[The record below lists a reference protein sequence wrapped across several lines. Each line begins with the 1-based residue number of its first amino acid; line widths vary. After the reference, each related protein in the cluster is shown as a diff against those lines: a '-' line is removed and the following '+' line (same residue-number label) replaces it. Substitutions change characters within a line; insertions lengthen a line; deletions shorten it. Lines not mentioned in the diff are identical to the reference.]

1 MIYEAIYKMLFEAG
15 FKSGM
20 QALRD
25 GSTDLPISYF
35 YESFVEQ
42 FGLPK
47 EKWQGLTDDEIVDI
61 DVDVI
66 ERLVCD
72 HQLEFARAIEAKL
85 QEKNT

>member
-1 MIYEAIYKMLFEAG
+1 MTKDEAIYKMLFEAG

-25 GSTDLPISYF
+25 GSTDDLPISYF

-47 EKWQGLTDDEIVDI
+47 EKWQTLSDEEILRIDGLECVDEEYIK
-61 DVDVI
+61 
-66 ERLVCD
+66 R
-72 HQLEFARAIEAKL
+72 FARAIEAEL
-85 QEKNT
+85 RELNG

>member
-1 MIYEAIYKMLFEAG
+1 MTKDEAIYKMLFEAG

-25 GSTDLPISYF
+25 GSTDDLPISYF

-47 EKWQGLTDDEIVDI
+47 EKWQTLSNAEILRIDGLECVDEEYIK
-61 DVDVI
+61 
-66 ERLVCD
+66 R
-72 HQLEFARAIEAKL
+72 FARAIEAKL
-85 QEKNT
+85 KEKNG

>member
-1 MIYEAIYKMLFEAG
+1 MTKDEAIYKMLFEAG

-25 GSTDLPISYF
+25 GSTDVPISYF

-47 EKWQGLTDDEIVDI
+47 EKWQGLSDYEIFKIEGLDCVDEEYIK
-61 DVDVI
+61 
-66 ERLVCD
+66 R
-72 HQLEFARAIEAKL
+72 FARAIEAKL
-85 QEKNT
+85 REKNEK